1 VELLAPAGN
10 LEKLQT
16 VYAYGADAAYIGL
29 GNFSLRAKADNFHDE
44 DWREVARIKGDKKL
58 YAALNIYFHNRDLR
72 QLESD
77 LDYLSQY
84 PFDAF
89 IISDIG
95 ALPLLRR
102 RFPESEFHLST
113 QANCVNHEAARMYAD
128 MGFSR
133 IIPGRE
139 LSLMEISEI
148 KYALPELEIETFIH
162 GAMCLAYSGRCFL
175 SSWMADRSANKGDCS
190 HSCRWNYQ
198 LLRRGDLALEESK
211 RPGEYYPVLE
221 GEGFTTIMSS
231 KDICMIDHIDKLYD
245 AGIDSVKIEG
255 RMKSMYYAAMVTRAY
270 RKEIDRVK
278 AANADP
284 STTEAYRRELYKV
297 SHREFTTGFYFD
309 REEIQKPN
317 AISYERSHTF
327 LGVIRERLANGR
339 WLVDVKNQI
348 RPTDRLEY
356 IGPDI
361 LYIEDEKFTLYD
373 AQGDPLGQADHGK
386 YCELES
392 DADIKPGYFIRRE
405 TPG

>member
-1 VELLAPAGN
+1 
-10 LEKLQT
+10 
-16 VYAYGADAAYIGL
+16 
-29 GNFSLRAKADNFHDE
+29 
-44 DWREVARIKGDKKL
+44 
-58 YAALNIYFHNRDLR
+58 
-72 QLESD
+72 
-77 LDYLSQY
+77 
-84 PFDAF
+84 
-89 IISDIG
+89 
-95 ALPLLRR
+95 
-102 RFPESEFHLST
+102 
-113 QANCVNHEAARMYAD
+113 MYAD

-361 LYIEDEKFTLYD
+361 LYIEDEGFTLYD

-405 TPG
+405 IPGLTASIPAALSPAQHELAMGDLQAAPELPIPLPLAPGKQEFIACPQEFSKGDIGIRRISLAPGYKRPEIAPGLGPQLVHQRAASPQGVQGEDSTVALPVLVEPDKSPVSQYFTGSGLFLP